1 MFLRQCCDSAIDHF
15 PVSVVRSESRARQ
28 AGTAEVEV
36 FDEGCLKGM
45 CFFF

>member
-1 MFLRQCCDSAIDHF
+1 MTVLLTTSRFQLYA
-15 PVSVVRSESRARQ
+15 ESRARQ

-45 CFFF
+45 CFFFLTV